1 MAIEFRPSC
10 SAGVCTWLDDSH
22 GRHLPQRH
30 GSEDQ
35 VQVVYSLIA
44 TVFLHFVIR
53 TAIDSYSGS
62 IYIDYESL
70 FLWRQLSGSFMQ
82 SHELAKSYTPSIS
95 NVQGR
100 YLGLV
105 KTAMPKTVNV
115 HAILQ

>member
-1 MAIEFRPSC
+1 MEGIYLKGMARKIMFKWFTR
-10 SAGVCTWLDDSH
+10 LF
-22 GRHLPQRH
+22 
-30 GSEDQ
+30 
-35 VQVVYSLIA
+35 IA